1 MTKKLL
7 AGILLLALCIPF
19 AVQTSA
25 ESENIVR
32 GMAYT
37 ITNSVP
43 TELSYSNYGGGQ
55 FDTENGKNAAGKLT
69 DGVLSNG
76 SAKDSAWYDMFRSR
90 SRYVTFA
97 FDEPVAVCGM
107 SARFLHSASSA
118 YYAPRY
124 VNLFLSD
131 DGENWFTAGTTA
143 PDFALNA
150 SGRVYEAKLN
160 TDTYAAKYVRV
171 EFCVDIFA
179 KCDEIEIYGSKTLS
193 GDEKSF
199 SPDPADETG
208 YCGSLGEI
216 SDIIKIYNG
225 YYPSAQDRANNTVEE
240 LLPYVAYLS
249 DEGEIKDTMFDAVA
263 FVPCVSTDWS
273 YPSGGTLVKTSKFPA
288 AVQSDWIYYTDFLF
302 DGDYD
307 LAALNEA
314 VRQTYEK
321 LGIDGKFPVLLTMP
335 YVAADT
341 KAFGDLDGD
350 GKQEYSRTAEERAEI
365 VKWYNKY
372 LTERFDKANFSHLE
386 FVGYYWYSEEVN
398 YTWSDH
404 EAEFVVSATAALEE
418 AGKYVLYDPFYL
430 STGFDHWQD
439 LGFDG
444 AVMQPNVAFTSDRDY
459 FDIEMLR
466 EFAETIKQYRLGVEI
481 ETNEPGF
488 FTNSDTLDE
497 AVYNYERYLYIGA
510 KTGYMDALH
519 TFYQSAGP
527 GVIYQFCH
535 ADTKTPA
542 GIRLRRLYDITY
554 QFIKCTYQ
562 NEPPAL
568 NIPASYYV
576 PADEKTTLELDLT
589 DTDSF
594 GGDVRAEIVSC
605 ENGRAQLA
613 ATKKYVIYLPEE
625 GFVGQTKIVVSVTD
639 GHNEPVEYTLNVN
652 VGIEE
657 PQASA
662 DPSETPS
669 EPTDSGSFPW
679 NIVVYIV
686 AGIAVLAA
694 VLVAIFYGKKK

>member
-1 MTKKLL
+1 MKKRILV
-7 AGILLLALCIPF
+7 GIVLLALCIPF

-25 ESENIVR
+25 ENENLVQ

-43 TELSYSNYGGGQ
+43 TDHSYSNYGGGQ
-55 FDTENGKNAAGKLT
+55 FDTEDGKTAAGKLT
-69 DGVLSNG
+69 DGVRSGG
-76 SAKDSAWYDMFRSR
+76 SANDSAWYDMFRSR

-107 SARFLHSASSA
+107 SASFLHAPSSA

-124 VNLFLSD
+124 VSLLLSE
-131 DGENWFTAGTTA
+131 DGENWFTAGTTE
-143 PDFALNA
+143 PDFSLNGA
-150 SGRVYEAKLN
+150 GKVYEAN
-160 TDTYAAKYVRV
+160 ISTETYKTKYVRV

-193 GDEKSF
+193 GGEKTF
-199 SPDPADETG
+199 SPDSKKEPAFCT
-208 YCGSLGEI
+208 SLGEI

-225 YYPSAQDRANNTVEE
+225 YYPSSQDRANNTVEE

-249 DEGEIKDTMFDAVA
+249 ADGEIKDTMFDAVA
-263 FVPCVSTDWS
+263 FVPCVSTDWT
-273 YPSGGTLVKTSKFPA
+273 YPSGGTLVKTSKYPS

-302 DGDYD
+302 ASDYD
-307 LAALNEA
+307 LDALNQA
-314 VRQTYEK
+314 VKQTYET
-321 LGIDGKFPVLLTMP
+321 LGIEGKFPVLLTMP
-335 YVAADT
+335 YVAANT

-350 GKQEYSRTAEERAEI
+350 GKQEYSRTAKERTEI
-365 VKWYNKY
+365 VKWYNEY
-372 LTERFDKANFSHLE
+372 LTKRFADANFSHLE
-386 FVGYYWYSEEVN
+386 FAGYYWYSEEVN

-404 EAEFVVSATAALEE
+404 EAEFVKSATNALEE

-430 STGFDHWQD
+430 STGFDHWKD

-459 FDIEMLR
+459 FDTEMLW
-466 EFAETIKQYRLGVEI
+466 EFAETIGAYNLGVEI

-488 FTNSDTLDE
+488 FANAETLDE
-497 AVYNYERYLYIGA
+497 AIYNYERYLYVGA

-527 GVIYQFCH
+527 GTIYQFCK
-535 ADTKTPA
+535 ADAKTPA

-554 QFIKCTYQ
+554 RFIKCTYE
-562 NEPPAL
+562 NEPPVL
-568 NIPASYYV
+568 DIPEAYYT
-576 PADEKTTLELDLT
+576 PAVEKTTLELNLADP
-589 DTDSF
+589 DSF
-594 GGDVRAEIVSC
+594 GGDIKAEVISC

-613 ATKKYVIYLPEE
+613 ATKKYVIFLPDE
-625 GFVGQTKIVVSVTD
+625 GFVGQTKIVLSVTD
-639 GHNEPVEYTLNVN
+639 SHNEPVEYTLTVN

-657 PQASA
+657 PQISLDASSTTE
-662 DPSETPS
+662 PES
-669 EPTDSGSFPW
+669 EPFPW
-679 NIVVYIV
+679 NLVVYII

-694 VLVAIFYGKKK
+694 VLVVLFYGKKK